1 MESFDLKDYENV
13 LNEEKWRVCC
23 IQIAVKAIA
32 RSWTSFGTPSILRN
46 RKRANGATPKRI
58 LHQFDSIP
66 CKMNPFTLFMVA
78 LAAVAVAQTVS
89 GPHSLAP
96 PFNSFTWSGTFP
108 ALLRNR

>member
-1 MESFDLKDYENV
+1 MCLLYSNCSNSDSTEFGLPLGPPLFLGIESRQTL
-13 LNEEKWRVCC
+13 
-23 IQIAVKAIA
+23 
-32 RSWTSFGTPSILRN
+32 PS
-46 RKRANGATPKRI
+46 PKRI

-108 ALLRNR
+108 TLLRNR